1 MSDDDSSGAVDGV
14 LAIVRENLFL
24 LVGLGLGA
32 YAVVSFGY
40 VDVPEFEPPDGTAV
54 IATGAVAAAVG
65 GYIAA
70 GKIAALLPDPEG
82 VYLVA
87 FQASDE
93 QGGAV
98 YELSEDQFAALDV
111 RNGTLFQWPTAKR
124 VYECRSYDP
133 EANVAV
139 ANWRESVA
147 GSQLAG
153 DASVVEAFASIEE
166 LRREFE
172 PESRKYRH
180 LQRRIRGIVRKLDER
195 RLEDQQAILDETLA
209 PEFGND
215 DATVSAVLREELPDE
230 LLPESMTGETMET
243 VDRELAERN
252 GDGGDHVGFELLDD
266 GEALEPETET
276 NS

>member
-1 MSDDDSSGAVDGV
+1 MSDEDSSGVVGGL

-32 YAVVSFGY
+32 YALVSFGY
-40 VDVPEFEPPDGTAV
+40 VDVPEFEPPDGTAI
-54 IATGAVAAAVG
+54 IATGSVAAAIG

-82 VYLVA
+82 VYLVE

-98 YELSEDQFAALDV
+98 YELSEDQFADV
-111 RNGTLFQWPTAKR
+111 DVQNGTLFQWPTAKR

-166 LRREFE
+166 LRKEFE

-195 RLEDQQAILDETLA
+195 RLADQQAIIDETLA

-230 LLPESMTGETMET
+230 LLPESMKGETMED
-243 VDRELAERN
+243 VDREIAERN
-252 GDGGDHVGFELLDD
+252 GHEGEHVGFELLDD
-266 GEALEPETET
+266 GEALDVRDD
-276 NS
+276 S